1 MNESYE
7 VQPSDILLRWLHPGQ
22 FKWDESRAT
31 SAAFKDYEMSVDI
44 LCLTSLEES
53 YVRAKKID
61 KNAVVSFNAQLVFNK
76 GLTVIH
82 SPVEGNYA
90 HAIVFGKKTGSIIK
104 FLTKNS
110 IVEIYPPYEN

>member
-31 SAAFKDYEMSVDI
+31 SAAFKDDEMSVDI
-44 LCLTSLEES
+44 LSLTTIKES
-53 YVRAKKID
+53 YIRAQKRD
-61 KNAVVSFNAQLVFNK
+61 KNAVVSLKAQLVLDK